1 MIMRAKR
8 AKQKQLQSE
17 ITNARHINTA
27 CHTARCVCACVCVR
41 VSEREMCSNQR
52 RIKTQLPRR
61 TRPQGRQQYNNKL
74 EHAARKIRA

>member
-1 MIMRAKR
+1 MRDTSI
-8 AKQKQLQSE
+8 LHV
-17 ITNARHINTA
+17 TL
-27 CHTARCVCACVCVR
+27 CVR